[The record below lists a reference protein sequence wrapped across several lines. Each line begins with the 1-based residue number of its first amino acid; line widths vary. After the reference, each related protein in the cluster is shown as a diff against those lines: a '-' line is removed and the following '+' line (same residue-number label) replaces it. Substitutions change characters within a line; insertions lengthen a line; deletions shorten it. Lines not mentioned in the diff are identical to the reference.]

1 MRLNN
6 SRVLSV
12 LLAIAFCAVAFS
24 MTSFVYADA
33 GSSGDYALPPD
44 GSGTPAV
51 DQPVETL
58 IPMERPT
65 PEETPTPPPA
75 PTKPPA
81 PVETPVPVESDPPQE
96 SGGFDFSG
104 FLTGIGDLF
113 GALTPEQ
120 GAFTPDG
127 NLSLIDDF
135 LFSATN
141 EDGEKAEKQFITVQS
156 KNGNYFFIVIDRA
169 GEENNVYFLNMVDEA
184 DLFSLMDEPEAEEE
198 PAPAVCTCDDK
209 CYAGHVDT
217 TCQICAVNMTACA
230 GTEPEPEPTPE
241 PEPEPEQ
248 KGSAA
253 GTVVVVLLILAVAG
267 GAAYYVLKLR
277 GGKPRPQT
285 AGDDDLDEYDF
296 GDEGEE
302 QADGY
307 ADFPRSSDDSEPDA
321 PDPDDKAYWPDSGGY
336 GPDSGDEVPK

>member
-1 MRLNN
+1 MKTKLRT
-6 SRVLSV
+6 V
-12 LLAIAFCAVAFS
+12 LLAVMFCVAAFF

-33 GSSGDYALPPD
+33 GTGGDYALPPD

-58 IPMERPT
+58 IPEKRPT
-65 PEETPTPPPA
+65 PTETP
-75 PTKPPA
+75 
-81 PVETPVPVESDPPQE
+81 ELEE
-96 SGGFDFSG
+96 SGGFDFSELLPG
-104 FLTGIGDLF
+104 LGDFLDALF
-113 GALTPEQ
+113 PDMSTLTPEQ

-141 EDGEKAEKQFITVQS
+141 PDGEKAEKQFITVQS

-169 GEENNVYFLNMVDEA
+169 GDEENVYFLNMVDEA
-184 DLFSLMDEPEAEEE
+184 DLLALMDEPEAEEE

-209 CYAGHVDT
+209 CYIGHVDT
-217 TCQICAVNMTACA
+217 TCPVCAVNMTACA
-230 GTEPEPEPTPE
+230 GKEPEPEPTPE

-248 KGSAA
+248 KGSVA
-253 GTVVVVLLILAVAG
+253 GTVTVIVLILAVAG
-267 GAAYYVLKLR
+267 GAAYYFLKMR

-296 GDEGEE
+296 GDEDEE

-307 ADFPRSSDDSEPDA
+307 ATFPRSGEDSEAYA

-336 GPDSGDEVPK
+336 GPDSGDEAPK